1 MHQSTS
7 DLTFDAILCDLDG
20 VLRIWD
26 CELTDAEAAGGL
38 PAGALA
44 AAAFA
49 PDRLLP
55 AITGQVGD
63 EQWRAGVVDDL
74 AERHGS
80 RARAQAAV
88 DAWSAPVGRVDHEV
102 LDLLAAARTHVPVVL
117 VSNATTRLERDL
129 AALGL
134 ATHLDA
140 VVNTSRIGVVKP
152 DPRVFR
158 YAAAVV
164 GVDLSRCLFVDD
176 QPGNV
181 EAAQALGMLGLT
193 YTGPD
198 SLRAA
203 LGDAASPVG
212 QEAGSGQSK
221 VAAQVQVPGS
231 TSV

>member
-1 MHQSTS
+1 MHS
-7 DLTFDAILCDLDG
+7 LTFDALLCDLDG

-26 CELTDAEAAGGL
+26 SELADAEAAGGL
-38 PAGALA
+38 PAGSLA

-80 RARAQAAV
+80 RAPAQAAV
-88 DAWSAPVGRVDHEV
+88 DGWSAHVGRVDTEV
-102 LDLLAAARTHVPVVL
+102 LDLLVAARTHVPVVV

-129 AALGL
+129 DALGL
-134 ATHLDA
+134 TSHLDA

-176 QPGNV
+176 QAGNV
-181 EAAQALGMLGLT
+181 EAAQALGMQGLT

-198 SLRAA
+198 SLRAT
-203 LGDAASPVG
+203 LGLAAQARERG
-212 QEAGSGQSK
+212 QAGQVN

>member
-1 MHQSTS
+1 M
-7 DLTFDAILCDLDG
+7 DLTFDALLCDLDG

-26 CELTDAEAAGGL
+26 AELTDAEAANGL

-55 AITGQVGD
+55 AITGQVSD
-63 EQWRAGVVDDL
+63 EQWRAAVVGDL
-74 AERHGS
+74 AERLGS
-80 RARAQAAV
+80 RTRAQAAV
-88 DAWSAPVGRVDHEV
+88 DGWSAHVGRVDQEV
-102 LDLLAAARTHVPVVL
+102 LDLLVAVRTHVPVVL

-129 AALGL
+129 DALGI
-134 ATHLDA
+134 APHLDA

-152 DPRVFR
+152 DPRVFQ
-158 YAAAVV
+158 YAATVV
-164 GVDLSRCLFVDD
+164 GEDPARCLFVDD

-181 EAAQALGMLGLT
+181 EAAQALGMQGLT

-203 LGDAASPVG
+203 LGHAAHVLSDDAAGEPDLTG
-212 QEAGSGQSK
+212 
-221 VAAQVQVPGS
+221 AAPPPRG
-231 TSV
+231 

>member
-1 MHQSTS
+1 M
-7 DLTFDAILCDLDG
+7 TFDALLCDLDG

-26 CELTDAEAAGGL
+26 AEAMADPEAANGL

-55 AITGQVGD
+55 AITGLVSD

-74 AERHGS
+74 AERHGG

-88 DAWSAPVGRVDHEV
+88 DGWSAPVGRVDPGV
-102 LDLLAAARTHVPVVL
+102 LDLLVAARTHVPVVL

-129 AALGL
+129 ASLGL
-134 ATHLDA
+134 TSHLDA

-181 EAAQALGMLGLT
+181 EAAQALGMQGLT

-203 LGDAASPVG
+203 LGDAAQARKGG
-212 QEAGSGQSK
+212 QPGEAK

>member
-1 MHQSTS
+1 MHP
-7 DLTFDAILCDLDG
+7 LTFDALLCDLDG

-26 CELTDAEAAGGL
+26 PEHLAAPETANGL

-55 AITGQVGD
+55 AITGQVSD

-80 RARAQAAV
+80 RARALAAV
-88 DAWSAPVGRVDHEV
+88 DAWSAPAGRVDSDV
-102 LDLLAAARTHVPVVL
+102 LDLLDAVRTHVPVVL

-134 ATHLDA
+134 TAHLDA

-158 YAAAVV
+158 YAAALV

-181 EAAQALGMLGLT
+181 EAARALGMQGLA
-193 YTGPD
+193 YTGPAG
-198 SLRAA
+198 LRAA
-203 LGDAASPVG
+203 LGH
-212 QEAGSGQSK
+212 AGSPADQGARPGGSN